1 MTINF
6 FRHLKKQQFMFAV
19 SMSFLLAFAFTVGT
33 PVEGQAG
40 KWPTKP
46 VRLIV
51 PFSAG
56 GLVDTFARGLQ
67 PYLSKE
73 LGVHVIVE
81 DMPGAGTRI
90 ANAYVY
96 EQKPDGYTILVANSA
111 ELTVGEIVHK
121 VDYKTEDFTY
131 IDTFLMEQPAIVVKA
146 DSPYNTLK
154 DLIEAAKKKKI
165 IFGHIGTAGFYHLQ
179 TLLIEEATG
188 VKFTKVPYKGGAPI
202 GSNIQGGHIHAG
214 IVGFGFGV
222 KQQKVGNLKTIG
234 VCGQTRH
241 KFYPDIPCVKDIA
254 PSFKGGPYVMG
265 LLAPPGLADE
275 IRDTLEKA
283 YQNAIKNKDFDKW
296 AKKSAM
302 YVTSIGHENYKK
314 KMIQFKKDY
323 MIYKDKLRALMK

>member
-1 MTINF
+1 MRIRDLTKENSVF
-6 FRHLKKQQFMFAV
+6 VAPFV
-19 SMSFLLAFAFTVGT
+19 LLMVLVLSVASSVTA
-33 PVEGQAG
+33 QAAD
-40 KWPTKP
+40 KWPTEA

-67 PYLSKE
+67 PHLKKE
-73 LGVHVIVE
+73 LGVSVVVE

-121 VDYKTEDFTY
+121 VKYDTEGFTY
-131 IDTFLMEQPAIVVKA
+131 IDTFLMEEPAIVVKA

-154 DLIEAAKKKKI
+154 DLVDAAKTKKI

-188 VKFTKVPYKGGAPI
+188 VQFKKVPYKGGAPI

-222 KQQKVGNLKTIG
+222 KQQNAGNLKVVG

-241 KFYPDIPCVKDIA
+241 KIYTDIPCVKDIA
-254 PSFKGGPYVMG
+254 PGFKGGPYVMG
-265 LLAPPGLADE
+265 LLAPPGLPDA
-275 IRDTLEKA
+275 IRDKLEKA
-283 YQNAIKNKDFDKW
+283 YQNAIKNPDFDKW
-296 AKKSAM
+296 SKKSAM
-302 YVTSIGHENYKK
+302 YVTSIGHGNYKN
-314 KMIQFKKDY
+314 KMLEFRKNY
-323 MIYKDKLRALMK
+323 LIYKDKLKALMK

>member
-1 MTINF
+1 MAKNF
-6 FRHLKKQQFMFAV
+6 FCRARKIKWIFGTLL
-19 SMSFLLAFAFTVGT
+19 FLLLGLSLTMVT
-33 PVEGQAG
+33 PVETRGAE
-40 KWPTKP
+40 WPTKA

-73 LGVHVIVE
+73 LGVAVFVE

-90 ANAYVY
+90 ANVYVY
-96 EQKPDGYTILVANSA
+96 AQKPDGYTILVANSA
-111 ELTVGEIVHK
+111 ELTVGEIVHD
-121 VDYKTEDFTY
+121 VDYETEKFTY

-154 DLIEAAKKKKI
+154 DLIEAAKKERI

-188 VKFTKVPYKGGAPI
+188 VKFAKVPYKGGAPI
-202 GSNIQGGHIHAG
+202 GSNIQGGFIHAG

-222 KQQKVGNLKTIG
+222 KQQNAGALKVIG

-241 KFYPDIPCVKDIA
+241 KIYSDIPCVKDIA
-254 PSFKGGPYVMG
+254 PDFKGGPYVMG
-265 LLAPPGLADE
+265 LLAPPGLPDK
-275 IRDTLEKA
+275 IRDKLEKA

-296 AKKSAM
+296 SKKSAM
-302 YVTSIGHENYKK
+302 YVTSVGHEKYKN
-314 KMIQFKKDY
+314 KMIDFKESY
-323 MIYKDKLRALMK
+323 MKYRNKLKTLMK